1 MEHVEPEEDE
11 VFVPKP
17 REPQGPK
24 KRRRGRPRKLGRPRK
39 KRDPVGRLSPSQR
52 LGARY
57 KTVTITE
64 DAYIKLKEISLFHK
78 VSLGHAVATMVEME
92 FNKVYE
98 ESLLLMRIE
107 QRRKKEEEEREAQRR
122 NKPAGRT
129 HF

>member
-39 KRDPVGRLSPSQR
+39 KRDPVDRLSPSQR

-57 KTVTITE
+57 KTVTVTE
-64 DAYIKLKEISLFHK
+64 DTYIKLKEIASFRK
-78 VSLGHAVATMVEME
+78 VSMIQVAAALVGPE
-92 FNKVYE
+92 FDKVYE
-98 ESLLLMRIE
+98 QSLLLMRIE